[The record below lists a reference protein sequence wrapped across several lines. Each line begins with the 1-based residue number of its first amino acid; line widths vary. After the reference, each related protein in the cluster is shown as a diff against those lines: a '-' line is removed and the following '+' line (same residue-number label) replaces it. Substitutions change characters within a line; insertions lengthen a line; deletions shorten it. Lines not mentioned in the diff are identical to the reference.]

1 MQSRTSDPSLVDPPF
16 RFVEGGGPI
25 VATAIHAGHALR
37 AEVAECMAL
46 SDRERRRE
54 EDPYTELLTIPF
66 ATRVLVDRSRFE
78 VDLNRTAEE
87 AIYLTEDQ
95 SWGLEV
101 WKSPPSADLVNR
113 SLAIHTDFYAHLDQV
128 LDEIASEGPFVVLDL
143 HSYNHRRDGVD
154 APPAPLADNP
164 DVNIGTGTLDHPRW
178 GGLVERFATDL
189 AARLPRAMTVAE
201 NVRFRGGY
209 LSKRVNESY
218 EGRGCALALEFK
230 KTFVD
235 EWTDELDTDALHRL
249 TSALEATV
257 DGIMAELN
265 ALSGLK
271 STT

>member
-1 MQSRTSDPSLVDPPF
+1 MQSRTPDPSLADPPF
-16 RFVEGGGPI
+16 RFIEGGGPI

-37 AEVAECMAL
+37 AEVAECIAL
-46 SDRERRRE
+46 GNRERRRE

-78 VDLNRTAEE
+78 ADLNRSAEE
-87 AIYLTEDQ
+87 AIYLTEAQ
-95 SWGLEV
+95 AWGLKV
-101 WKSPPSADLVNR
+101 WKSPPSADFVDR
-113 SLAIHTDFYAHLDQV
+113 SLAIHTDFYRRLDQM
-128 LDEIASEGPFVVLDL
+128 LDEIASGGPFVVLDL
-143 HSYNHRRDGVD
+143 HSYNHRRDGVN
-154 APPAPLADNP
+154 APPAPLAYNP
-164 DVNIGTGTLDHPRW
+164 DVNIGTGTLDHARW
-178 GGLVERFATDL
+178 GGLVARFAADL
-189 AARLPRAMTVAE
+189 AAGLPRSMTVAE

-209 LSKRVNESY
+209 LSKRVNERY

-235 EWTDELDTDALHRL
+235 EWTDEFDAAALRRL

-257 DGIMAELN
+257 DGITAELN